1 MSAAVLAMVFGR
13 RCSDKDKAAH
23 AQGQEPSRSSTV
35 EEQVQRR
42 CSTSS
47 EEGDAD
53 ARLSAGSPGASPSAR
68 PSFKP
73 PALSRDGSRD
83 SNHSFYSDP
92 GPADLREA
100 WRNDAVY
107 GGDTPR
113 GEGASG

>member
-1 MSAAVLAMVFGR
+1 MA
-13 RCSDKDKAAH
+13 
-23 AQGQEPSRSSTV
+23 GQSNEALRASTLTLTLTV
-35 EEQVQRR
+35 
-42 CSTSS
+42 TLTLT
-47 EEGDAD
+47 
-53 ARLSAGSPGASPSAR
+53 RLSAGSPGASPSAR
-68 PSFKP
+68 PKGSPGFKP